1 MGYRMLLRLYVLLL
15 AVLLAW
21 VVLGAPLFPAE
32 WQEVPLR
39 LRVMLT
45 QLPGR
50 MWRMLSLWMN
60 AALPLRAC

>member
-1 MGYRMLLRLYVLLL
+1 MPGATFFRLYVLFLVL
-15 AVLLAW
+15 LLAW
-21 VVLGAPLFPAE
+21 IILGVPIYAAE

-50 MWRMLSLWMN
+50 MRSVLLLWR
-60 AALPLRAC
+60 

>member
-1 MGYRMLLRLYVLLL
+1 MPMGNRMLRRLYVLLL
-15 AVLLAW
+15 AVLLVW
-21 VVLGAPLFPAE
+21 VLLGAPLFPAE

-50 MWRMLSLWMN
+50 MQRMLSQW
-60 AALPLRAC
+60 A